1 MATEKINGKETN
13 AMGGNSL
20 GLIYMNFIGILPSA
34 EHMIILSVERKIPS
48 KYNLYTDNL
57 QLCIYSPQ
65 TFLWVLN
72 SYFHMNS

>member
-57 QLCIYSPQ
+57 
-65 TFLWVLN
+65 
-72 SYFHMNS
+72 